1 MTKIILVLL
10 VCAMA
15 FVVLRMALN
24 KAGFK
29 RTPVKNA
36 AMTQLKKELNILLW
50 IPPVLIGLGGIYA
63 IGSAL
68 WRQFG

>member
-1 MTKIILVLL
+1 MIKLILVLL
-10 VCAMA
+10 ASAMA
-15 FVVLRMALN
+15 FVVLRMALT

-29 RTPVKNA
+29 RAPAKNA

-50 IPPVLIGLGGIYA
+50 IPPILIGIGGLYA